1 MINWLALFERC
12 HFTTTCRPAG
22 ENAVSSS
29 PIVGILPPLRGSNVN
44 IAFSA
49 GYVRVDIRGFRST
62 EGARYT
68 HGWGPYAAMRL
79 SVAFRAESL
88 CDD

>member
-12 HFTTTCRPAG
+12 RFATTCRPAG

-44 IAFSA
+44 IAFSV
-49 GYVRVDIRGFRST
+49 GYVRIAHVTNS
-62 EGARYT
+62 
-68 HGWGPYAAMRL
+68 WGPYTAMRL